1 MMRGRFIEEAPSQA
15 DAMLAVVER
24 LHPGA
29 LSALREDPLAE
40 LQSWPDIQVS
50 LVPDIGGGGRCSVT
64 GSYLDQTQPPTLV
77 VSTSRSHRR
86 RGFTGLHE
94 LGHHL
99 QQTDLELGKRLFTYQ
114 DSEAF
119 EEAACDAFAAR
130 VLLPDDQ
137 IVSRID
143 RRGPTAL
150 DVVEMFQ
157 RFQASREACCV
168 RAAEYLRGAGVV
180 VLLDAIGTVVFAAPR
195 SIIPPARG
203 SDQSGTPLIEAA
215 LRSSATVE
223 RDQTFVSYRD
233 GGTSDA
239 LYGQAVWCD
248 EDYLIAVLAVDHAA
262 WRAFAPPRL
271 DTGRSRFGSWWTC
284 ETCEDHFRI
293 TESACEC
300 CGEPQCGNSH
310 CGCAAARAKNDR
322 TCDTCFLTLA
332 PARFEGTSLTCR
344 DCA

>member
-15 DAMLAVVER
+15 EAMLAVVEW

-29 LSALREDPLAE
+29 LVALREDPLAE
-40 LQSWPDIQVS
+40 LQNWPDIQVS
-50 LVPDIGGGGRCSVT
+50 LVPDTGGGGRCSVT

-77 VSTSRSHRR
+77 VGISRSRRR

-99 QQTDLELGKRLFTYQ
+99 QQTDLMLGQRLFTHR

-137 IVSRID
+137 LVGRINP
-143 RRGPTAL
+143 RGPTAP
-150 DVVEMFQ
+150 DVVEMFE

-168 RAAEYLRGAGVV
+168 RAAEYMTGAGVV
-180 VLLDAIGTVVFAAPR
+180 VLLDATGTVIFAAPHG
-195 SIIPPARG
+195 IVPPARG
-203 SDQSGTPLIEAA
+203 SDQSGTLLIQAA

-239 LYGQAVWCD
+239 LYGQALWCD
-248 EDYLIAVLAVDHAA
+248 EDYLIAVLVVDNVA
-262 WRAFAPPRL
+262 WRPFAPPRP
-271 DTGRSRFGSWWTC
+271 DTGRSRFGLWWTC
-284 ETCEDHFRI
+284 ETCEDQFRV
-293 TESACEC
+293 TEPACER
-300 CGEPQCGNSH
+300 CGESRCGNGH
-310 CGCAAARAKNDR
+310 CGCTAARAKNDR

-332 PARFEGTSLTCR
+332 PARFEGTSSTCY
-344 DCA
+344 DCT